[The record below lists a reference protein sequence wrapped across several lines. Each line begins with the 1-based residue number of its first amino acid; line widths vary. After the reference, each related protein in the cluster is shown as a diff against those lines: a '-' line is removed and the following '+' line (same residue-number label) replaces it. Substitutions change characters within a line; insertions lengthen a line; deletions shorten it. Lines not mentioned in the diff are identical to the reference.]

1 MTKAKKAKQTKKN
14 NKRKHLRKQHTKR
27 NIKKVDMNIDKIP
40 GVYVQT
46 IGSSETYVKNNNRKS
61 ESKIKWMG
69 DYNGADAKLQ
79 VDINNDKKRKVYNFK
94 MNNEQL
100 SHLLGMPPADM
111 SLEDQMSSLME
122 INPNRNMN
130 MNTNKVIEI
139 PQNEVINTMK
149 PNDIP
154 LFLEGSN
161 VKFVKKGLRSKSK
174 SRARN

>member
-1 MTKAKKAKQTKKN
+1 MRVAKLSKKNYKRTKKH
-14 NKRKHLRKQHTKR
+14 KQLRNQRSKR
-27 NIKKVDMNIDKIP
+27 NIRKGDMNIDKIP

-46 IGSSETYVKNNNRKS
+46 IGSSETYVKNNNKKS

-79 VDINNDKKRKVYNFK
+79 VDINNDKKHKVYNFK

-122 INPNRNMN
+122 MRPNMN

-174 SRARN
+174 SRTRN

>member
-1 MTKAKKAKQTKKN
+1 MIKAKQSKKN
-14 NKRKHLRKQHTKR
+14 NKHTKKRKQLRKQRTKR
-27 NIKKVDMNIDKIP
+27 NIIKGDKIP

-46 IGSSETYVKNNNRKS
+46 IGSSETYVKNNNKKS

-69 DYNGADAKLQ
+69 DYNGEDAKLQ

-100 SHLLGMPPADM
+100 SHLLGMPPANM

-122 INPNRNMN
+122 MSPNMN

-174 SRARN
+174 ARN

>member
-1 MTKAKKAKQTKKN
+1 MTKAKKAKQTKKQH
-14 NKRKHLRKQHTKR
+14 KYTKKHKHLRKHRTKR
-27 NIKKVDMNIDKIP
+27 NMNVDKIP

-46 IGSSETYVKNNNRKS
+46 IGTSETYVKNNNRKS

-69 DYNGADAKLQ
+69 DYNGEDAKLQ
-79 VDINNDKKRKVYNFK
+79 VDINNDNKRKVYNFK

-100 SHLLGMPPADM
+100 SHLLGMPPANM
-111 SLEDQMSSLME
+111 SLEAQMSSLME
-122 INPNRNMN
+122 TTPN

-154 LFLEGSN
+154 LFLEGNN
-161 VKFVKKGLRSKSK
+161 VKFVKKDLRSN
-174 SRARN
+174 SRYNN

>member
-1 MTKAKKAKQTKKN
+1 MPKAKQHKRTKKH
-14 NKRKHLRKQHTKR
+14 KQLRNQRTRR
-27 NIKKVDMNIDKIP
+27 NIRNDDENVGKIP

-46 IGSSETYVKNNNRKS
+46 IGSSETYVKNNNKKS
-61 ESKIKWMG
+61 QSKIKWMG
-69 DYNGADAKLQ
+69 DYNGENAKLQ
-79 VDINNDKKRKVYNFK
+79 VDINNDNKRKVYNFK

-100 SHLLGMPPADM
+100 SHLLGMPPANM
-111 SLEDQMSSLME
+111 SLENQMMSLKEMS
-122 INPNRNMN
+122 PNMN
-130 MNTNKVIEI
+130 MNKVIEI

-161 VKFVKKGLRSKSK
+161 VKFVKKGLRSRNK

>member
-1 MTKAKKAKQTKKN
+1 MTNAKQSKKN
-14 NKRKHLRKQHTKR
+14 NKRKQLRKQRTKR
-27 NIKKVDMNIDKIP
+27 NIKKGDMTTDKIP

-46 IGSSETYVKNNNRKS
+46 IGSSETYVKNNNKKS

-69 DYNGADAKLQ
+69 DYNGEDAKLQ
-79 VDINNDKKRKVYNFK
+79 VDINNDKKHKVFNFK

-100 SHLLGMPPADM
+100 SHLLGMPTANM

-122 INPNRNMN
+122 MSPN

-139 PQNEVINTMK
+139 PQNEVVINTMK

-154 LFLEGSN
+154 LFLEGN
-161 VKFVKKGLRSKSK
+161 NIKFVQKGLRSKSR
-174 SRARN
+174 SRN

>member
-27 NIKKVDMNIDKIP
+27 NNKKVDMNVDKIP

-46 IGSSETYVKNNNRKS
+46 IGTSETYVKNKNRKS

-69 DYNGADAKLQ
+69 DYNGEDAKLQ
-79 VDINNDKKRKVYNFK
+79 VDVNNDNKRKVYNFK
-94 MNNEQL
+94 MNNQQL
-100 SHLLGMPPADM
+100 GHLLGMPPANM
-111 SLEDQMSSLME
+111 SLEAQMSSLME
-122 INPNRNMN
+122 MSPN

-139 PQNEVINTMK
+139 PQKEVVNTMK

-161 VKFVKKGLRSKSK
+161 VKFVKKGLRSR
-174 SRARN
+174 SRSRSRN

>member
-1 MTKAKKAKQTKKN
+1 MTNAKKAKQTKKN
-14 NKRKHLRKQHTKR
+14 KKSKHLRKQRTKR
-27 NIKKVDMNIDKIP
+27 NIRRGDDKIP

-46 IGSSETYVKNNNRKS
+46 IGTSETYVKNNNRKS

-69 DYNGADAKLQ
+69 DYNGEDAKLQ
-79 VDINNDKKRKVYNFK
+79 VDINNDNKRKVYNFK

-100 SHLLGMPPADM
+100 SHLLGMPPANM

-130 MNTNKVIEI
+130 IDKVIEI
-139 PQNEVINTMK
+139 PQNEVVNTMK

-154 LFLEGSN
+154 LFLEGNN
-161 VKFVKKGLRSKSK
+161 VKFVKKGLKSK
-174 SRARN
+174 SRSNN

>member
-1 MTKAKKAKQTKKN
+1 MPKAKQHKRTKKH
-14 NKRKHLRKQHTKR
+14 KQLRNQRTRR
-27 NIKKVDMNIDKIP
+27 NIRNVDENVDKIP

-46 IGSSETYVKNNNRKS
+46 IGSSETYVKNNNKKS
-61 ESKIKWMG
+61 QSKIKWMG
-69 DYNGADAKLQ
+69 DYNGENAKLQ
-79 VDINNDKKRKVYNFK
+79 VDINNDNKRKVYNFK

-100 SHLLGMPPADM
+100 SHLLGMSPANM
-111 SLEDQMSSLME
+111 SLEDQMTSLKEMS
-122 INPNRNMN
+122 PNMN

-154 LFLEGSN
+154 LFLEGNN
-161 VKFVKKGLRSKSK
+161 VKFVQKGLRSRNK

>member
-1 MTKAKKAKQTKKN
+1 MPKAKQHKRTKKH
-14 NKRKHLRKQHTKR
+14 KQLRNQRTRR
-27 NIKKVDMNIDKIP
+27 NIRNVDENVDKIP

-46 IGSSETYVKNNNRKS
+46 IGSSETYVKNNNKKS
-61 ESKIKWMG
+61 QSKIKWMG
-69 DYNGADAKLQ
+69 DYNGENAKLQ
-79 VDINNDKKRKVYNFK
+79 VDINNDNKRKVYNFK

-100 SHLLGMPPADM
+100 SHLLGMSPANM
-111 SLEDQMSSLME
+111 SLEDQMTSLKEMS
-122 INPNRNMN
+122 PN

-161 VKFVKKGLRSKSK
+161 VKFVQKGLRSRNK
-174 SRARN
+174 SRTRN

>member
-1 MTKAKKAKQTKKN
+1 MTKAKQRKQT
-14 NKRKHLRKQHTKR
+14 NKRKQLRNQRSKR
-27 NIKKVDMNIDKIP
+27 NIRKCDITTDKIP

-46 IGSSETYVKNNNRKS
+46 IGSSETYVKNNNKKS

-69 DYNGADAKLQ
+69 DYNGENGKLQ
-79 VDINNDKKRKVYNFK
+79 VDINNDNKRKVYNFK

-100 SHLLGMPPADM
+100 SHLLGMPPANM
-111 SLEDQMSSLME
+111 SLEDQMSSLMDKD
-122 INPNRNMN
+122 MN
-130 MNTNKVIEI
+130 TNTNKVIEI

-161 VKFVKKGLRSKSK
+161 VKFVKKGLRSRKSK
-174 SRARN
+174 SRTRN